1 MRIESFSNEP
11 SYLSIITVSRE
22 GWLKHLEEKLSEQEV
37 EELMAEADTDGD
49 GKVNFEEFVRA
60 ISA

>member
-1 MRIESFSNEP
+1 MRKETFSNEP
-11 SYLSIITVSRE
+11 SYLSIITVFRE
-22 GWLKHLEEKLSEQEV
+22 GWLKHLEEKLSEEEV